1 MYMCVAGASAFRVA
15 AYWPCAG
22 CPTGRLLERA
32 LRSLDH
38 RGVVERL
45 SAMPQPRRL
54 ARIKPPIG
62 QRRCP
67 SCGLPLL
74 LSRIEASEDL
84 DYDERIFECSLCAYA
99 ETTTVRFR

>member
-1 MYMCVAGASAFRVA
+1 MPRVQRLFASQQ
-15 AYWPCAG
+15 YWACAV
-22 CPTGRLLERA
+22 CPTGRVLERA
-32 LRSLDH
+32 LRLFDH

-45 SAMPQPRRL
+45 SAMPQSRRL

-67 SCGLPLL
+67 ACGLALL

-84 DYDERIFECSLCAYA
+84 DYDERTFECSLCAYA
-99 ETTTVRFR
+99 ETATVRFR